1 MKCRAFFS
9 CIIFAFLNVSCAT
22 FSQRLTLAGDAII
35 GKGSDVF
42 VFVPVGYHKNLF
54 SKLFPSQKY
63 IDKAIDRTNY
73 LYISLKMKDDKE
85 TFAEKKSDDEMLS
98 IDDEGDALL
107 DKINFNLCAVGR
119 YPKSIAGLVFSKK
132 NGWKKEKS
140 ENGYKYYIKE
150 EGGAYY
156 APRFSHFSIPTGE
169 LALFSYNSENK
180 YDMENILERVEKP
193 YPINLG
199 VDFELKI
206 QQKKANEDICIFVSN
221 PHLFLS
227 RLVGLDLDFPI
238 ETLKVYLK
246 RNGESAKEFYNYSI
260 VLDMKS
266 ITAGFATRLLLSKLL
281 KTQVRIEENQ
291 IIVEK
296 AKITTE
302 RLVQIIQKAIDNR

>member
-85 TFAEKKSDDEMLS
+85 AFAEKKSDDEMLS

-107 DKINFNLCAVGR
+107 DKINFNICAVGR

-140 ENGYKYYIKE
+140 SGGYIYFQKNSSA
-150 EGGAYY
+150 EGGDLHS
-156 APRFSHFSIPTGE
+156 FFSIPTKNI
-169 LALFSYNSENK
+169 ALFSHNSSDECR
-180 YDMENILERVEKP
+180 MENLIDRLNSPRP
-193 YPINLG
+193 SPFGI
-199 VDFELKI
+199 DFELAM
-206 QQKKANEDICIFVSN
+206 QQGDDSSNICIFVAN
-221 PHLFLS
+221 PHFFLS
-227 RLVGLDLDFPI
+227 KLIGIDLDLPI
-238 ETLKVYLK
+238 ENLKVYLN
-246 RNGESAKEFYNYSI
+246 RNTERAKEFYNYTVILEVQNIS
-260 VLDMKS
+260 
-266 ITAGFATRLLLSKLL
+266 AGFATRLLLSKLL
-281 KTQVRIEENQ
+281 KSQVRIEENK

-296 AKITTE
+296 AKITKD
-302 RLVQIIQKAIDNR
+302 RLLEIIKRVVFK